1 MRPIKL
7 TMKAFGSYAQKT
19 EIEFTLLGNEGV
31 YLITGDTGSGKTTI
45 FDAIVFAL
53 YGQSSGEYRDKEM
66 FRSRYVKD
74 DERSSVELEFECLGK
89 RYKITRTL
97 TTTHKKKNDEKTESV
112 NSTATLE
119 FSDGRAPLEK
129 LTLVNEE
136 IVKILGLTYEQFKQI
151 IMLAQGEFRK
161 LLFSNSKAK
170 SDILRKLLNTGIYES
185 FQKKISKR
193 SSDKENELKKDKAI
207 AVNDIN
213 SIDPT
218 DAPEI
223 ETLIANI
230 NKSKLANLSDVDELL
245 KLLSNDLNKSNI
257 NIKTL
262 KENALKARENYDE
275 INQKRTIAEKN
286 NGIFDQIT
294 LLQKQLP
301 DLENNANSTREL
313 AEKMKKKNDPQIEET
328 TRSRTLIE
336 DSLSDYDTLD
346 KLTNDMQNLVND
358 KKSKEA
364 EHANCIDNLSK
375 NKASLNELKSE
386 YENYKDVGEN
396 IATLNAKIEKIMVEG
411 KKIASVIEDVS
422 AYEKLFQEYTA
433 AMNDYKSAKA
443 SAKALRDT
451 ATSMR
456 QQYNDEQAG
465 ILAANLKEG
474 VPCPVCGAVHHPA
487 PAKKSPN
494 APTKEEVEAAD
505 AKAKKAEETENECSS
520 RCADLN
526 GRVENKKE
534 AINKELENLGIDR
547 DIESSMPV
555 LNELRHQKRDE
566 FDQAKN
572 NLTQEE
578 VNKKRKE
585 EIDKLIPNLDN
596 SITELNKKIAELENN
611 ITALDAKYGEKEK
624 RFGEIKSKMKFDG
637 KAAAQTEI
645 ANLNRRIAELNSL
658 NTQTEEK
665 AKNAAKDFESAQ
677 TTLKALSK
685 QLPDDYVKA
694 NLDELNN
701 SLQQAQNE
709 EKSIA
714 DILNNATIRA
724 DKNLHAFKTLNT
736 NLSDLKEKERKHALL
751 EDLSK
756 LATGNS
762 GKNMKLETFYQSE
775 SFKNILSH
783 ANLRFDKMSDE
794 RYEMIIKEETNGGQS
809 DQTLCIDIRDHYT
822 GKTRD
827 VKSLSGGESFIASLS
842 LALGL
847 SDAVQQNAGGIQMET
862 MFVDEGFGS
871 LDNETLRHAMDA
883 LTDLSANGRLV
894 GIISHVDEL
903 KKTIQKQIRV
913 HKKDGQGS
921 TVDIVVD

>member
-1 MRPIKL
+1 MNFL
-7 TMKAFGSYAQKT
+7 TA
-19 EIEFTLLGNEGV
+19 E
-31 YLITGDTGSGKTTI
+31 
-45 FDAIVFAL
+45 
-53 YGQSSGEYRDKEM
+53 
-66 FRSRYVKD
+66 
-74 DERSSVELEFECLGK
+74 
-89 RYKITRTL
+89 
-97 TTTHKKKNDEKTESV
+97 
-112 NSTATLE
+112 
-119 FSDGRAPLEK
+119 PLEK

-213 SIDPT
+213 SIDTT

-294 LLQKQLP
+294 FLQKQLP

-443 SAKALRDT
+443 SAKA
-451 ATSMR
+451 
-456 QQYNDEQAG
+456 
-465 ILAANLKEG
+465 
-474 VPCPVCGAVHHPA
+474 
-487 PAKKSPN
+487 
-494 APTKEEVEAAD
+494 
-505 AKAKKAEETENECSS
+505 
-520 RCADLN
+520 
-526 GRVENKKE
+526 
-534 AINKELENLGIDR
+534 
-547 DIESSMPV
+547 
-555 LNELRHQKRDE
+555 
-566 FDQAKN
+566 
-572 NLTQEE
+572 
-578 VNKKRKE
+578 
-585 EIDKLIPNLDN
+585 
-596 SITELNKKIAELENN
+596 
-611 ITALDAKYGEKEK
+611 
-624 RFGEIKSKMKFDG
+624 
-637 KAAAQTEI
+637 
-645 ANLNRRIAELNSL
+645 
-658 NTQTEEK
+658 
-665 AKNAAKDFESAQ
+665 
-677 TTLKALSK
+677 
-685 QLPDDYVKA
+685 
-694 NLDELNN
+694 
-701 SLQQAQNE
+701 
-709 EKSIA
+709 
-714 DILNNATIRA
+714 
-724 DKNLHAFKTLNT
+724 
-736 NLSDLKEKERKHALL
+736 
-751 EDLSK
+751 
-756 LATGNS
+756 
-762 GKNMKLETFYQSE
+762 
-775 SFKNILSH
+775 
-783 ANLRFDKMSDE
+783 
-794 RYEMIIKEETNGGQS
+794 
-809 DQTLCIDIRDHYT
+809 
-822 GKTRD
+822 
-827 VKSLSGGESFIASLS
+827 
-842 LALGL
+842 
-847 SDAVQQNAGGIQMET
+847 
-862 MFVDEGFGS
+862 
-871 LDNETLRHAMDA
+871 
-883 LTDLSANGRLV
+883 
-894 GIISHVDEL
+894 
-903 KKTIQKQIRV
+903 
-913 HKKDGQGS
+913 
-921 TVDIVVD
+921 

>member
-31 YLITGDTGSGKTTI
+31 YLITGDTGAGKTTI

-74 DERSSVELEFECLGK
+74 DDRSSVELEFECLGK

-119 FSDGRAPLEK
+119 FPDGRAPLEK

-207 AVNDIN
+207 VVNDIN

-358 KKSKEA
+358 EKSKEA

-443 SAKALRDT
+443 NAKALRDT

-505 AKAKKAEETENECSS
+505 TKAKKAEETENECSS

-534 AINKELENLGIDR
+534 AINRELENLGIDR

-665 AKNAAKDFESAQ
+665 AKNAAKDLESAQ
-677 TTLKALSK
+677 TTLKALNK
-685 QLPDDYVKA
+685 QLPDGYVKA

-714 DILNNATIRA
+714 ED
-724 DKNLHAFKTLNT
+724 
-736 NLSDLKEKERKHALL
+736 RK
-751 EDLSK
+751 S
-756 LATGNS
+756 
-762 GKNMKLETFYQSE
+762 
-775 SFKNILSH
+775 
-783 ANLRFDKMSDE
+783 
-794 RYEMIIKEETNGGQS
+794 
-809 DQTLCIDIRDHYT
+809 
-822 GKTRD
+822 
-827 VKSLSGGESFIASLS
+827 
-842 LALGL
+842 
-847 SDAVQQNAGGIQMET
+847 
-862 MFVDEGFGS
+862 
-871 LDNETLRHAMDA
+871 
-883 LTDLSANGRLV
+883 
-894 GIISHVDEL
+894 
-903 KKTIQKQIRV
+903 
-913 HKKDGQGS
+913 
-921 TVDIVVD
+921 VV